1 MKKVLLY
8 LFTLLFST
16 NVVFAKH
23 LDNEMNVMSFNI
35 RMSTKSDGANWWE
48 YRKDLA
54 ANVIKFYDVDMFGAQ
69 EVLHNQ
75 LTDLLDRLPD
85 YGYVGVGR
93 EDGMNKRGYSPIFY
107 RKDRFSVV
115 KVVIFGGGR
124 YGCRGQKGWDA
135 ACERVATW
143 AVFKDKE
150 SEKEFFFLNTH
161 LDHMGQIARHEGASL
176 VLEQVKQLAGN
187 LPVIVTGDFNA
198 VPTDDPIKVL
208 TDEKDL
214 RHLTHTRTL
223 APLCYGPEWTF
234 HDYGRVPLD
243 ERVWIDY
250 IFIKGNIKVLRHGVL
265 TESLGNLYP
274 SDHCPVISRLLV
286 HVNVIEFRRCIKR
299 NTAAFTGRLFPCDAA
314 A

>member
-93 EDGMNKRGYSPIFY
+93 EDGKTKGEYSPIFY

-115 KVVIFGGGR
+115 KSGNFGWRKIWMPWAKKAGMPLASVLRLGR
-124 YGCRGQKGWDA
+124 YSK
-135 ACERVATW
+135 
-143 AVFKDKE
+143 
-150 SEKEFFFLNTH
+150 
-161 LDHMGQIARHEGASL
+161 I
-176 VLEQVKQLAGN
+176 
-187 LPVIVTGDFNA
+187 
-198 VPTDDPIKVL
+198 
-208 TDEKDL
+208 
-214 RHLTHTRTL
+214 
-223 APLCYGPEWTF
+223 
-234 HDYGRVPLD
+234 
-243 ERVWIDY
+243 
-250 IFIKGNIKVLRHGVL
+250 
-265 TESLGNLYP
+265 
-274 SDHCPVISRLLV
+274 
-286 HVNVIEFRRCIKR
+286 R
-299 NTAAFTGRLFPCDAA
+299 NPKKSFSF
-314 A
+314 